1 MFQKREGPNDMGAT
15 AIVEIDT
22 EADRDARAIFEKQQQ
37 INKVFEQHIVTV
49 KNIIKISDLV
59 FHTLDYPLKEFLYP
73 ATSKSAGYYV
83 IPSAKKNAFE
93 CPSASTSFPCS
104 DLSIY

>member
-37 INKVFEQHIVTV
+37 INKVFLHGNLCAKLFEAVFNWFERRVQKAKPMV
-49 KNIIKISDLV
+49 KL
-59 FHTLDYPLKEFLYP
+59 
-73 ATSKSAGYYV
+73 
-83 IPSAKKNAFE
+83 
-93 CPSASTSFPCS
+93 
-104 DLSIY
+104 